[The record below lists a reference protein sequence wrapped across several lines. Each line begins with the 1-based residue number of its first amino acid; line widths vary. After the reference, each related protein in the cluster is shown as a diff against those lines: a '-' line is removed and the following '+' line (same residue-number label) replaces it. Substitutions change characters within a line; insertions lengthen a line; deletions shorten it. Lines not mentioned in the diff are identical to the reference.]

1 MHLSKNTKLLIV
13 AVIVIIVIFSVV
25 LVVILLHNKD
35 SDESFVPGDYN
46 RYYVSNNGQK
56 KNANTIL
63 GELMHNVE
71 TLESQISAGNFP
83 NFATIYGVFN
93 NYLEAMEKHPK
104 QRIDKID
111 GLIADTM
118 SYLGYKAPYLKDA
131 SSDEWRILQRK
142 LINMKSTFD
151 TIKKNASLFN
161 ENLEYELSL
170 PMSETNIVKE
180 YFKSSLGSSPN
191 DEYDLADSVVDS
203 LNNMNN
209 TSQLDYNDLLSND
222 STLTSKTY
230 HEHIQSINSKRN
242 KKYYN
247 EKGER
252 ILPNI
257 QTKIITESV
266 DGTVRHDPL
275 GFRGDPK
282 VYSNNLEA
290 GKEIAY
296 NPDTILSIYQPS
308 MRVVQVS

>member
-1 MHLSKNTKLLIV
+1 MHLSKNTIIIIV
-13 AVIVIIVIFSVV
+13 AVVVAIVIFAIIIA
-25 LVVILLHNKD
+25 VILLSNGN
-35 SDESFVPGDYN
+35 SDENFVPGDYN
-46 RYYVSNNGQK
+46 RYYISNNGQK
-56 KNANTIL
+56 KSANTIL

-71 TLESQISAGNFP
+71 TLENQISTGSFP
-83 NFATIYGVFN
+83 NFATVYGVFN
-93 NYLEAMEKHPK
+93 NYLEAMEKHSGK
-104 QRIDKID
+104 RIDKID
-111 GLIADTM
+111 ELIADTM
-118 SYLGYKAPYLKDA
+118 AYLGYKAPYLKDA

-151 TIKKNASLFN
+151 TIKKNAELFDPK
-161 ENLEYELSL
+161 LEYELSL
-170 PMSETNIVKE
+170 PMSDSNIIKE
-180 YFKSSLGSSPN
+180 YFSNSLGSHPN
-191 DEYDLADSVVDS
+191 DEYNLADSVVDS

-209 TSQLDYNDLLSND
+209 TSQLDYADLLSND
-222 STLTSKTY
+222 SALTSKTY
-230 HEHIQSINSKRN
+230 QEHVKSIKSKRN

-275 GFRGDPK
+275 GYRGDPR

-290 GKEIAY
+290 AKEVAY
-296 NPDTILSIYQPS
+296 NPDVILSIYQPS